1 MTGTPGPQL
10 RRIVIHGHFSQPPR
24 EDPWLEEI
32 PRTPRAAPWHD
43 FHERIERECYRA
55 VVSARVLNPEGKIA
69 RIVNLTAHMSFDV
82 APTLLDWLEHHAP
95 TTYRAILDGDRQ
107 AVQRTGHG
115 TAIAHPYHHVVLPL
129 ASRRDKVTEV
139 RWGIADFRR
148 RFGRAPEGMW
158 LPETAVDDE
167 TLDVLAQEGI
177 RFTVL
182 APHQVRHLPANG
194 MPGRYVT
201 SSGREIAVFLY
212 DGARSHEVS
221 FGPLLSN
228 ARVWKADL
236 LDGHTAQAAPQLISI
251 ATVGETF
258 GHHHRFSE
266 MALAWVVQE
275 LKATPDVALDSF
287 AAVLAAHPPTE
298 TVAVVGPSSWSCA
311 HGVGRWRTD
320 CGCREDAAKAPDQS
334 WRVPLRR
341 GLDALRDALHER
353 YVAEATPLFVD
364 PWEARD
370 AYGAVISAGATERDA
385 LVATLL
391 VPGLSTAQ
399 KVRARE
405 LLEMMRDAL
414 RMFTSSAWFYDDIG
428 RSMTTQALRY
438 AARAI
443 ELAGDDAMER
453 ALRVAL
459 REALSN
465 DPALGTGE
473 DIWAQQVWPSVSPLV
488 RVAGGLAAAKA
499 FVPGWKDFETRA
511 FDVDVDAAR
520 VHLIHRRTGR
530 KHVFDVQ
537 VQRRGVAD
545 AQSFVH
551 PRPDLDESADPAR
564 LAGTVPVLLQ
574 DFPERERDAV
584 LHGVRAARQR
594 ELAQRLFGEARLAA
608 MALGSPALVDSAVA
622 ELDAEVR
629 SLGTGDA
636 EAHVSRAS
644 DLVDLLELSGH
655 HLPYEVQSHFARS
668 IRGLAPDARRPF
680 AGLATRLGF
689 AEEFLADW
697 VTWS

>member
-1 MTGTPGPQL
+1 MIISSVPTL
-10 RRIVIHGHFSQPPR
+10 RRIVIHGHFCQPPR

-32 PRTPRAAPWHD
+32 PRSSRAAPWHD
-43 FHERIERECYRA
+43 FHEKIERECYRA

-69 RIVNLTAHMSFDV
+69 RIVNLTAHMSFNV
-82 APTLLDWLEHHAP
+82 GPTLLEWLEHHAP
-95 TTYRAILDGDRQ
+95 TTYRAMLDGDRQ
-107 AVQRTGHG
+107 ALQRTGHG
-115 TAIAHPYHHVVLPL
+115 TAIAQPYHHVILPL
-129 ASRRDKVTEV
+129 ATRRDKVTEI
-139 RWGIADFRR
+139 RWGMADFRR

-158 LPETAVDDE
+158 LPETAADDE

-182 APHQVRHLPANG
+182 APHQLRTVPANG

-201 SSGREIAVFLY
+201 ASGREIAIFVY
-212 DGARSHEVS
+212 DGTRSHNIS

-236 LDGHTAQAAPQLISI
+236 LDGQQAQRSPQVITL

-275 LKATPDVALDSF
+275 LQASPDVTLCSF
-287 AAVLAAHPPTE
+287 AEVLAAHPPTE
-298 TVAVVGPSSWSCA
+298 TVALVGPSSWSCA
-311 HGVGRWRTD
+311 HGLGRWRTD
-320 CGCREDAAKAPDQS
+320 CGCRENAATAPDQS
-334 WRVPLRR
+334 WREPLRR

-353 YVAEATPLFVD
+353 YVSEATPLFVD
-364 PWEARD
+364 PWAARD
-370 AYGAVISAGATERDA
+370 AYGAVVAALAVERDA
-385 LVATLL
+385 RVATLL
-391 VPGLSTAQ
+391 APGLSHAQ
-399 KVRARE
+399 AIRGRE

-414 RMFTSSAWFYDDIG
+414 RMFTSSAWFSDDIG

-453 ALRVAL
+453 ALRIAL
-459 REALSN
+459 REAISN

-473 DIWAQQVWPSVSPLV
+473 DIWAQQVWPSVAPLV
-488 RVAGGLAAAKA
+488 RVAGGLAAARA
-499 FVPGWKDFETRA
+499 FVPGWKEPETRA
-511 FDVDVDAAR
+511 FDVDVNAAR
-520 VHLIHRRTGR
+520 VSLVHRRTGR
-530 KHVFDVQ
+530 RHIFDVS

-551 PRPDLDESADPAR
+551 PRPDLDDGAGAGR
-564 LAGTVPVLLQ
+564 LAGTVPVFLQ

-594 ELAQRLFGEARLAA
+594 ELAQRLFGETRLAA
-608 MALGSPALVDSAVA
+608 MALGSPGLVESAVA

-629 SLGTGDA
+629 SIGESSA
-636 EAHVSRAS
+636 AAHIARAS

-668 IRGLAPDARRPF
+668 IRALAPESRRPF
-680 AGLATRLGF
+680 TGLATRLGF
-689 AEEFLADW
+689 SEEFLADW
-697 VTWS
+697 VVWS

>member
-1 MTGTPGPQL
+1 MTDATSPTL
-10 RRIVIHGHFSQPPR
+10 RRIVIHGHFCQPPR

-32 PRTPRAAPWHD
+32 PRSPGAAPWHD
-43 FHERIERECYRA
+43 VHERIERECYRA
-55 VVSARVLNPEGKIA
+55 VVSARLLNPEGKIA
-69 RIVNLTAHMSFDV
+69 RIVNLTAHMSFNV

-95 TTYRAILDGDRQ
+95 TTYRAMLDGDRQ

-115 TAIAHPYHHVVLPL
+115 TAIAQPYHHVVLPL
-129 ASRRDKVTEV
+129 ATRRDKVTEV

-182 APHQVRHLPANG
+182 APHQVRPVPANG
-194 MPGRYVT
+194 MPGRVVT
-201 SSGREIAVFLY
+201 AGGRTIAVFVY
-212 DGARSHEVS
+212 DGTRSHNVS

-228 ARVWKADL
+228 ARLWKADL
-236 LDGHTAQAAPQLISI
+236 LEGQQAQTGPQVITV

-275 LKATPDVALDSF
+275 LKATPDVALGAF
-287 AAVLAAHPPTE
+287 AEVLAAHPPLE
-298 TVAVVGPSSWSCA
+298 TVMLVGPSSWSCP

-320 CGCREDAAKAPDQS
+320 CGCRENAAKAPDQS
-334 WRVPLRR
+334 WREPLRR
-341 GLDALRDALHER
+341 GLESLRDTLHER
-353 YVAEATPLFVD
+353 YLTEATPLFLD
-364 PWEARD
+364 PWAARD
-370 AYGAVISAGATERDA
+370 AYGAVVAAPAAERDA

-391 VPGLSTAQ
+391 APGLSTAQ
-399 KVRARE
+399 EIRARE

-414 RMFTSSAWFYDDIG
+414 RMFTSSAWFYDDVG

-453 ALRVAL
+453 ALRRVL

-473 DIWAQQVWPSVSPLV
+473 DIWAQHVWPSVSPLV
-488 RVAGGLAAAKA
+488 RVAGGLAAAQA
-499 FVPGWKDFETRA
+499 FVPGWQAPETRA
-511 FDVDVDAAR
+511 FDVDVNAAR
-520 VHLIHRRTGR
+520 VSLVHRRTGR
-530 KHVFDVQ
+530 THRYDVS

-551 PRPDLDESADPAR
+551 PRIDLDESVGTGR

-574 DFPERERDAV
+574 DFPEREREAV
-584 LHGVRAARQR
+584 RHGVRATRQR
-594 ELAQRLFGEARLAA
+594 ELAQRLFGEQRLAA
-608 MALGSPALVDSAVA
+608 MALGSPGLVDAAVA

-629 SLGTGDA
+629 RIGEGDA
-636 EAHVSRAS
+636 AAHVARAS
-644 DLVDLLELSGH
+644 ELVDLLELSGH

-668 IRGLAPDARRPF
+668 IRALAPAARAPFTGLAA
-680 AGLATRLGF
+680 RLGF
-689 AEEFLADW
+689 AEEFLAEW
-697 VTWS
+697 VAWS

>member
-1 MTGTPGPQL
+1 MSSSDVPSM

-32 PRTPRAAPWHD
+32 PREPRAAPWHD

-55 VVSARVLNPEGKIA
+55 VISARVLNPEGKIA
-69 RIVNLTAHMSFDV
+69 RIVNLTAHMSFDA

-95 TTYRAILDGDRQ
+95 TTYLAMLDGDRQ
-107 AVQRTGHG
+107 SVERTGHG
-115 TAIAHPYHHVVLPL
+115 TAIAHPGHHVILPL
-129 ASRRDKVTEV
+129 ATRRDKETEV

-182 APHQVRHLPANG
+182 APTQLRSAPADG
-194 MPGRYVT
+194 MPARYVT
-201 SSGREIAVFLY
+201 ANGREIAIVLY
-212 DGARSHEVS
+212 DGTRSHNVS
-221 FGPLLSN
+221 FGALLTN

-236 LDGHTAQAAPQLISI
+236 LEGQASQTAPQAVTI

-275 LKATPDVALDSF
+275 LKATPNVAVCSL
-287 AAVLAAHPPTE
+287 AELVAAHTATE
-298 TVAVVGPSSWSCA
+298 TVALVGPSSWSCP
-311 HGVGRWRTD
+311 HGLGRWRSD
-320 CGCREDAAKAPDQS
+320 CGCREDVVRAPDQS
-334 WRVPLRR
+334 WRDPLRR
-341 GLDALRDALHER
+341 ALNTLRDSLHAVFE
-353 YVAEATPLFVD
+353 AEAAPFFAN
-364 PWEARD
+364 PWQARD
-370 AYGAVISAGATERDA
+370 AYGALVFASAAERDA
-385 LVATLL
+385 GVERLL
-391 VPGLSTAQ
+391 TPGLTAVQ

-405 LLEMMRDAL
+405 LLEMTRDAL

-443 ELAGDDAMER
+443 ELSGNP
-453 ALRVAL
+453 ALEHPLRSTL

-473 DIWAQQVWPSVSPLV
+473 DIWVQQVWPSVSPLV
-488 RVAGGLAAAKA
+488 RVAAGLAAAQA
-499 FVPGWKDFETRA
+499 FVPGWKEPETRA
-511 FDVDVDAAR
+511 FDVDVEASR
-520 VHLIHRRTGR
+520 VLLVHRRTQR
-530 KHVFDVQ
+530 RHAFDVS

-551 PRPDLDESADPAR
+551 PRPDLDASAEEGV
-564 LAGTVPVLLQ
+564 LAGTVPVTLK
-574 DFPERERDAV
+574 DFPEREREAV

-594 ELAQRLFGEARLAA
+594 ELAQRLFGDERLAI
-608 MALGSPALVDSAVA
+608 MALGAPGLVESAVA
-622 ELDAEVR
+622 ELEAAVR
-629 SLGTGDA
+629 SITAQDPA
-636 EAHVSRAS
+636 AHIARAT
-644 DLVDLLELSGH
+644 DLMDLLELSGH
-655 HLPYEVQSHFARS
+655 HLPYESQSLFARS
-668 IRGLAPDARRPF
+668 LRDLPSEARHHFKDLAA
-680 AGLATRLGF
+680 RLGF
-689 AEEFLADW
+689 GEEFLAEW
-697 VTWS
+697 ATWS

>member
-1 MTGTPGPQL
+1 MTDSASPAL
-10 RRIVIHGHFSQPPR
+10 RRIVIHGHFCQPPR

-32 PRTPRAAPWHD
+32 PRAPRAAPWHD
-43 FHERIERECYRA
+43 FHERIERECYRP

-69 RIVNLTAHMSFDV
+69 RIVNLTAHMSFNV

-95 TTYRAILDGDRQ
+95 TTYRAMLDGDRQ

-115 TAIAHPYHHVVLPL
+115 TAIAHPYHHVILPL
-129 ASRRDKVTEV
+129 ATRRDKVTEV

-182 APHQVRHLPANG
+182 APNQVRTVPANG
-194 MPGRYVT
+194 LPGRYVT
-201 SSGREIAVFLY
+201 TGGRGIAIFVY
-212 DGARSHEVS
+212 DGTRSHNVS
-221 FGPLLSN
+221 FGPLLAN

-236 LDGHTAQAAPQLISI
+236 LEGQQAQTTPQVITV

-275 LKATPDVALDSF
+275 LKATPDVALSSF
-287 AAVLAAHPPTE
+287 AEVLAAHPPAE
-298 TVAVVGPSSWSCA
+298 TIALVGPSSWSCP

-334 WRVPLRR
+334 WREPLRR
-341 GLDALRDALHER
+341 GLESLRDALHER
-353 YVAEATPLFVD
+353 YLAEATPLFLD
-364 PWEARD
+364 PWAARD
-370 AYGAVISAGATERDA
+370 AYGAVVAAPAAERDA

-391 VPGLSTAQ
+391 APGLSSVQ
-399 KVRARE
+399 VIRARE

-453 ALRVAL
+453 ALRRAL

-473 DIWAQQVWPSVSPLV
+473 DIWAQQIWPSVSPLV
-488 RVAGGLAAAKA
+488 RVAGGLAAAQA
-499 FVPGWKDFETRA
+499 FVPGWKEPDTRA
-511 FDVDVDAAR
+511 FDVDVNAAR
-520 VHLIHRRTGR
+520 VLLVHRRTGR
-530 KHVFDVQ
+530 KHVFDVS

-545 AQSFVH
+545 AQAFVH
-551 PRPDLDESADPAR
+551 PRPDLDESADAGR

-574 DFPERERDAV
+574 DFPEREREAV

-594 ELAQRLFGEARLAA
+594 ELAQRLFGETRLAA
-608 MALGSPALVDSAVA
+608 MALGAPGLVDSAVA

-629 SLGTGDA
+629 SIGERDA
-636 EAHVSRAS
+636 AAHVARAS

-655 HLPYEVQSHFARS
+655 HLPYEVQSHFAR
-668 IRGLAPDARRPF
+668 RVRALAPEARGPFTGLAI
-680 AGLATRLGF
+680 RLGF
-689 AEEFLADW
+689 AEEFLAEW